1 MMKRI
6 VYLLAGLLLAL
17 SLTGRPAMA
26 HAADPAVKIV
36 IDVSTQSMAVEVNGW
51 PWARWAVSTAREGYH
66 TPRGTFRPTML
77 MKVYYSKKYDN
88 SPMPNSI
95 FFHYGFAIHGTYYQR
110 YLGRP
115 ASHGCV
121 RLAPDHAAQLY
132 SLVQK
137 YGFKSTRISIVD

>member
-1 MMKRI
+1 MMRR
-6 VYLLAGLLLAL
+6 LLAFLAGLLLAVTL
-17 SLTGRPAMA
+17 NQGAALATAAEPAIN
-26 HAADPAVKIV
+26 IV
-36 IDVSTQSMAVEVNGW
+36 IDVSNQQMAVDVDGL
-51 PWARWAVSTAREGYH
+51 PYARWQVSTARQGYH

-77 MKVYYSKKYDN
+77 MKIYFSKKYDN

-121 RLAPDHAAQLY
+121 RLAPDHAADLY